1 MKNKDNM
8 VSEICGWAAIC
19 LAAVYLRFAY
29 ELSGGSALG
38 ILLGAVNGSVWEHVK
53 IFSIAYTGWAVMQLL
68 WLRAPFR
75 PYVAAK
81 CAGLYLL
88 IGGVTASSYICAAFA
103 GSHRLM
109 ADMLAAFAIT
119 AAAQAVSMKLS
130 TDWKR
135 AEEFFAPALMLLM
148 LYYVTFF
155 SFTVFPPRL
164 GLFKDPLTGGF
175 GVRGAL

>member
-1 MKNKDNM
+1 MKIKKLLSM
-8 VSEICGWAAIC
+8 L
-19 LAAVYLRFAY
+19 LAL
-29 ELSGGSALG
+29 ALVFG
-38 ILLGAVNGSVWEHVK
+38 LLP
-53 IFSIAYTGWAVMQLL
+53 T
-68 WLRAPFR
+68 
-75 PYVAAK
+75 
-81 CAGLYLL
+81 
-88 IGGVTASSYICAAFA
+88 
-103 GSHRLM
+103 
-109 ADMLAAFAIT
+109 AAFAIT